1 MESATDNIDRTL
13 LIIDQIMKIIADKV
27 QDGIR
32 IVTAATEGVC
42 SVQINLA
49 LQGDTIVDAMFYGG
63 CNGNLQGICALA
75 RGQKISDVKEQGIR
89 CGNKATSCPDQF
101 AQMLEALM

>member
-1 MESATDNIDRTL
+1 
-13 LIIDQIMKIIADKV
+13 MKIIGDKV
-27 QDGIR
+27 QDGNR

-63 CNGNLQGICALA
+63 CNGNLKAIAALA
-75 RGQKISDVKEQGIR
+75 EGMTVDQITERVKGITCGFKKTSCSDQLAHALMDAAAKEQ
-89 CGNKATSCPDQF
+89 A
-101 AQMLEALM
+101 

>member
-1 MESATDNIDRTL
+1 MQWSSFKCKSIKFDL
-13 LIIDQIMKIIADKV
+13 MKIISDKV
-27 QDGIR
+27 HDGVR

-49 LQGDTIVDAMFYGG
+49 LQGDVILDAMFYGG
-63 CNGNLQGICALA
+63 CNGNLQGICALSRGA
-75 RGQKISDVKEQGIR
+75 RISDVKERLKGIR

>member
-1 MESATDNIDRTL
+1 
-13 LIIDQIMKIIADKV
+13 MKIISDKV
-27 QDGIR
+27 QDGVR

-49 LQGDTIVDAMFYGG
+49 LQGDVILDAMFYGG
-63 CNGNLQGICALA
+63 CSGNLQGICALVRGA
-75 RGQKISDVKEQGIR
+75 RIADVQERLKGIR

-101 AQMLEALM
+101 AKMLEALM

>member
-1 MESATDNIDRTL
+1 
-13 LIIDQIMKIIADKV
+13 MKIISDKV
-27 QDGIR
+27 QDGVR

-49 LQGDTIVDAMFYGG
+49 LQGDVILDAMFYGG
-63 CNGNLQGICALA
+63 CSGNLQGICALS
-75 RGQKISDVKEQGIR
+75 RGAKISDVKERLKGIC

-101 AQMLEALM
+101 AQMLETLM

>member
-1 MESATDNIDRTL
+1 
-13 LIIDQIMKIIADKV
+13 MKIISDKV
-27 QDGIR
+27 QDGVR

-49 LQGDTIVDAMFYGG
+49 LQGDVILDAIFYGG
-63 CNGNLQGICALA
+63 CSGNLQGICALS
-75 RGQKISDVKEQGIR
+75 RGAKISDVKERLQGIR

>member
-1 MESATDNIDRTL
+1 
-13 LIIDQIMKIIADKV
+13 MKIIGDKV

-75 RGQKISDVKEQGIR
+75 RGQKIGTM
-89 CGNKATSCPDQF
+89 GNTGNVYPVPSSYNPYGGTHLHFSVRIGSAYGSHINP
-101 AQMLEALM
+101 LNLY